1 MIGIALKVLFT
12 SPVCRLIN
20 IKLPLSASMS
30 MTILYCTVLSV
41 WVALVQN
48 DLHLVE
54 AKTDRDVGA
63 SGTKRGTVFEFADK

>member
-1 MIGIALKVLFT
+1 MSVNKHKIA
-12 SPVCRLIN
+12 
-20 IKLPLSASMS
+20 PLCLDVDDD
-30 MTILYCTVLSV
+30 TVLYCSVCLSV

-63 SGTKRGTVFEFADK
+63 SGTKRGAVFEFADK